1 MTDYTVIGLHRSDI
15 VAYGPL
21 NAIVLTQI
29 RWHTNPKNINA
40 TEWFTASSEDLAK
53 ECGLGADQV
62 RRAVRSLIERG
73 AIEKAKHRSKGA
85 SDHTLSYRPI
95 HLAESPTS
103 SFGESATSSFLP
115 EEENNNTRQTTTPK
129 PPKRRRAKNIAD
141 VLTPLES
148 EIFETWWK
156 RFPSKK
162 RKPDAIKAWRNAIDA
177 GVIDRIDSA
186 LDHYVT
192 SIDLYR
198 NRHNNHDTDLPFQ
211 YGGVSFIEQNYL
223 LFADGP
229 ILDLFD
235 RHTEQTGAGIT
246 NGSAIPAEY
255 LMGDE

>member
-1 MTDYTVIGLHRSDI
+1 MTDWTVIAIHRTDI
-15 VAYGPL
+15 EAHGAL
-21 NAIVLTQI
+21 NAVVLTQI
-29 RWHTNPKNINA
+29 RWHTNPKNMNSSD
-40 TEWFTASSEDLAK
+40 WLTAKSDDLAK
-53 ECGLGADQV
+53 ECGLSGEQV
-62 RRAVRSLIERG
+62 RRAVRTLIEKG
-73 AIEKAKHRSKGA
+73 VIEKKKLRAKGL
-85 SDHTLSYRPI
+85 SDQTMSYRPT
-95 HLAESPTS
+95 HVSETPTS
-103 SFGESATSSFLP
+103 SPVGSDTSSFLP
-115 EEENNNTRQTTTPK
+115 EEEKNNTRQTTTPK

-186 LDHYVT
+186 LDAYLASMHHAVERFGEVAY
-192 SIDLYR
+192 
-198 NRHNNHDTDLPFQ
+198 DLPFQ
-211 YGGVSFIEQNYL
+211 YGAVSFIEQNYL

-235 RHTEQTGAGIT
+235 SNTEQTNTGIT
-246 NGSAIPAEY
+246 NGSAIPTQY